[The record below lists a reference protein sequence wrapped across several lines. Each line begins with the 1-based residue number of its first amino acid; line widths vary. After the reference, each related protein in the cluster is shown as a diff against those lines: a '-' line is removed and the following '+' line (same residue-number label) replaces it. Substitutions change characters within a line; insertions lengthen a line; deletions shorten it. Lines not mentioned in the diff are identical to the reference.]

1 MSHSMK
7 KFFNL
12 YDVVSLLKPYGR
24 FCQGAM
30 GTIVE
35 RLNQETYLVEFCD
48 KKGRTLDLLTLSESE
63 ISKLRKEQVLVAV

>member
-12 YDVVSLLKPYGR
+12 YDVVSLVKPYGR
-24 FCQGAM
+24 FCQGAI

-48 KKGRTLDLLTLSESE
+48 KKGRTLDLVPLEGNE
-63 ISKLRKEQVLVAV
+63 ISKLRKDQALVAA